1 MGAIVV
7 VVVSV
12 IGFVSAPAGAFSSSE
27 STPSGYENEES
38 AVSRFD
44 DPPSTSST
52 YTPDS
57 ASNARPTFL
66 RSLEDLGI
74 SRGAEEAEI
83 PATGHYRV

>member
-12 IGFVSAPAGAFSSSE
+12 IGFVSAPAGAFSSRE
-27 STPSGYENEES
+27 SVPVDDEQLASI
-38 AVSRFD
+38 SRFD
-44 DPPSTSST
+44 DPPESSRA

-57 ASNARPTFL
+57 ASNARPKFL

-74 SRGAEEAEI
+74 SRAEEEAEI
-83 PATGHYRV
+83 TSTGHYKI